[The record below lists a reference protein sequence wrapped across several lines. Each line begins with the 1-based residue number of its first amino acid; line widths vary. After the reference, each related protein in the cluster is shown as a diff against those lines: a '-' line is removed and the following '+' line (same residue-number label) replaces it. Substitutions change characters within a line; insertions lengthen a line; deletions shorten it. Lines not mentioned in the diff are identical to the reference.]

1 MTMRYRGVSCALC
14 TLLAIGATAHAT
26 APRNTATRIAADTL
40 TALPAA
46 NVGKPLRIAPT
57 VRAMPTPPLAW
68 SKLAQT
74 GTWHAEWDA
83 ATGVPRQIWGSGVA
97 APGANADPAI
107 AEAVARQVL
116 ADQIGLLAPGA
127 SPSDFVLVSNSS
139 DGDIRSLGFAQY
151 AGGVRVE
158 GGQLSFRFKRD
169 RLFVMASQALPY
181 VTASAPAIRLARTA
195 LIARATSSLRQTL
208 ALPSAAVSAP
218 EPDVILPLV
227 ADDGVLGYRFVTPM
241 TIDGGADGRYRAYLD
256 PGSAGVIAVHQL
268 NSYATGT
275 VLYHGVDRY
284 PGRGRLDLPAQHAH
298 EVVNG
303 AAETT
308 DVAGALTWS
317 PDAAAS
323 VETVVVGDLAQVHN
337 NAMTGG
343 MPATAMYSITPGG
356 QLVWDASA
364 VIEDDA
370 QLIAY
375 LSVNGAKEY
384 VRANLD
390 PNLSI
395 LDQQLLVNV
404 NLDQDCNAFFD
415 GANLNFF
422 HITSACEN
430 TARIQDVVYHEF
442 GHDVHA
448 NEIIPGVGSFDQA
461 MSEGVA
467 DYLAVTITGDH
478 GMGRGFNFTDAPLRD
493 IDPDGMEWMWPRDVG
508 EVHQTGLII
517 SGAFWDLRKQLITEL
532 GMDDALALVAKLYIG
547 ALRRS
552 VDIPST
558 LIEVLA
564 TDDDDGDLSNGT
576 PHECEIRNAWAAH
589 GLRTLSGELEA
600 PGALAQTALSVGVA
614 IDLDGISSRCGGD
627 AVDHVTMTWNAIYV
641 RQGGTAT
648 ATATSPSRFAGQLP
662 LVPHSTMSYKFDVN
676 FADGTTFTLADNRA
690 DPWYQTYTGTT
701 VPLYCTDFESGDPF
715 TDGWSAGDDASTS
728 GLWAWTTPTSG
739 ATDPHAAYSGTHVL
753 ALAPDGDYLPSD
765 YAWLTS
771 PVVQTGQYSDVR
783 LQYRRWLAVED
794 GNFDQARITVNG
806 TPVWENLN
814 SNQGASSNTQHIDK
828 EWRFQDVQLANHYF
842 GHSVQIGWDLTS
854 DNGLQFGGWT
864 LDDVCIVANPDSIC
878 GDGVKSATEECDD
891 GSANADAP
899 DKCRTY
905 CRVPRCGD
913 GIIDT
918 GEDCDDGPTGSTAC
932 TNKCVAIPQDGG
944 GCSTSGGGSGGLAL
958 ALSAF
963 LSRRRKRV

>member
-1 MTMRYRGVSCALC
+1 MSMRLRGVLCAVC
-14 TLLAIGATAHAT
+14 ATVATAHAT
-26 APRNTATRIAADTL
+26 APRTSARIAADTL
-40 TALPAA
+40 TAMPAA
-46 NVGKPLRIAPT
+46 NVAKPLRVAPT
-57 VRAMPTPPLAW
+57 VRALTTPPLAW

-74 GTWHAEWDA
+74 GMWRAEWDA
-83 ATGVPRQIWGSGVA
+83 ATGVPRQIWGSGIA

-127 SPSDFVLVSNSS
+127 SPSDFVLVSNAS
-139 DGDIRSLGFAQY
+139 DGDIRSIGFQQY
-151 AGGVRVE
+151 AGGVPVD

-181 VTASAPAIRLARTA
+181 VTAAAPRIRLARA
-195 LIARATSSLRQTL
+195 ELVVRATSSLRAAL
-208 ALPSAAVSAP
+208 ALPNAPVSPP

-227 ADDGVLGYRFVTPM
+227 ADDGVLGYRLVTPM
-241 TIDGGADGRYRAYLD
+241 TIDGGAEGRYRAFID

-303 AAETT
+303 SGATT
-308 DVAGALTWS
+308 DISGALTWS
-317 PDAAAS
+317 PDGTAS
-323 VETVVVGDLAQVHN
+323 VQTDVVGDLAQVHN
-337 NAMTGG
+337 NGSAGG
-343 MPATAMYSITPGG
+343 MPATGTFSITPGG

-364 VIEDDA
+364 VVEDDA

-375 LSVNGAKEY
+375 LSVNEAKEY

-390 PNLSI
+390 PQLAI

-404 NLDQDCNAFFD
+404 NIAQDCNAYFD

-422 HITSACEN
+422 HLTTSCEN
-430 TARIQDVVYHEF
+430 TGRIQDVVYHEF

-448 NEIIPGVGSFDQA
+448 NEIIPGVGAFDQA

-467 DYLAVTITGDH
+467 DFLAVTITGDH

-493 IDPDGMEWMWPRDVG
+493 VDPDGFEWMWPKDVG

-517 SGAFWDLRKQLITEL
+517 SGAFWDLRKQLISEL
-532 GMDDALALVAKLYIG
+532 GADAALPLVAKLYIG

-564 TDDDDGDLSNGT
+564 TDDDGDLSNGT
-576 PHECEIRNAWAAH
+576 PHECEIRNAWATH
-589 GLRTLSGELEA
+589 GLRTVTGTLDA

-614 IDLDGISSRCGGD
+614 LDLDGLSSRCGGD
-627 AVDHVTMTWNAIYV
+627 AIDHVMLSWAAVYV
-641 RQGGTAT
+641 RQGGSAPAT
-648 ATATSPSRFAGQLP
+648 AATPSRYVGQVP
-662 LVPHSTMSYKFDVN
+662 LVPHSTMSYKFDVS
-676 FADGTTFTLADNRA
+676 FADGTTLTLADNRA

-701 VPLYCTDFESGDPF
+701 VPLYCTDFESADPF
-715 TDGWSAGDDASTS
+715 TQGWSAGDDANTPDIWQW
-728 GLWAWTTPTSG
+728 GTPTSG
-739 ATDPHAAYSGTHVL
+739 TTDPHAAYSGTHVL
-753 ALAPDGDYLPSD
+753 ALALNGDYPASD
-765 YAWLTS
+765 YAWIKS
-771 PVVQTGQYSDVR
+771 PVIQTGQYSDVR

-794 GNFDQARITVNG
+794 GSFDQARITVNG
-806 TPVWENLN
+806 APVWANLN
-814 SNQGASSNTQHIDK
+814 SGQGASSTTNHVDK
-828 EWRFQDVQLANHYF
+828 EWRFQDVQLANNYF

-854 DNGLQFGGWT
+854 DSGLQFGGWT

-878 GDGVKSATEECDD
+878 GDGVQSATEECDD

-899 DKCRTY
+899 DKCRTF
-905 CRVPRCGD
+905 CRRPRCGD

-918 GEDCDDGPTGSTAC
+918 GEDCDDGPTGSTLC
-932 TNKCVAIPQDGG
+932 TSKCVAVPGGSG
-944 GCSTSGGGSGGLAL
+944 GCSTSGGSAGGLAL
-958 ALSAF
+958 VLVALVM
-963 LSRRRKRV
+963 RRRRS